1 MALTKIRG
9 YTQIQDN
16 SIRSAQIDPNI
27 LAVNSGLT
35 GFGGADLAVGAGTGL
50 VVSGSTVGIATNST
64 VTFSGAS
71 WTFPAGEL
79 LITGTPS
86 TSTSAV
92 NKAYVDNFVNG
103 LSPRGEV
110 EAVAVTNVA
119 SLSGTTT
126 IDGVPLN
133 AGDRVLLTNQTTL
146 TENGIWVVQAGVWT
160 RPADFTN
167 GQDVSSSYVY
177 TSALGSTY
185 ANSQWICTS
194 TKGSAVVGTNGLTFI
209 LFASAGAIAYSAGT
223 GISISL
229 GVISLQT
236 PVAVANGGTGVSTFG
251 GTNTLLYT
259 TTANTI
265 ASITTGNNRVLVT
278 DGTGVPSWGTALP
291 TQVQQNI
298 TQVGTLASGQT
309 GASFIID
316 LGNSQVQGVLDVPNG
331 GTGKLSV
338 TSNALLYGNGTDPL
352 LEVSPAANSI
362 LATNGSSVPAL
373 TNTLPAAVQNNI
385 TATGTLISG
394 QTSTGFVIALSA
406 STVTGVLQ
414 VGNGGTGVASLV
426 NNQIMV
432 GNSTSGVKTLFKVGV
447 SVGTTSPNL
456 NITGLVAGA
465 PIYKVVR
472 NGVTEIANLGD
483 YSVSATDTLTNTGDQ
498 FTVDEYIYIEQIQ
511 TQ

>member
-9 YTQIQDN
+9 NTQILNN
-16 SIRSAQIDPNI
+16 SITENQLASSI
-27 LAVNSGLT
+27 LAANSGLT
-35 GFGGADLAVGAGTGL
+35 GLGGSQLAVGAGTGL

-146 TENGIWVVQAGVWT
+146 TENGIWVVQAGAWT

-194 TKGSAVVGTNGLTFI
+194 TKGSAVVGTNDLTFI

-223 GISISL
+223 GTSISL
-229 GVISLQT
+229 GMISLQT
-236 PVAVANGGTGVSTFG
+236 PVAVGNGGTGVSTFG

-259 TTANTI
+259 TTANTL
-265 ASITTGNNRVLVT
+265 ASITTGNNEVLVT
-278 DGTGVPSWGTALP
+278 DGTGAPSWGTALP
-291 TQVQQNI
+291 
-298 TQVGTLASGQT
+298 
-309 GASFIID
+309 
-316 LGNSQVQGVLDVPNG
+316 SQVQD
-331 GTGKLSV
+331 
-338 TSNALLYGNGTDPL
+338 
-352 LEVSPAANSI
+352 SI
-362 LATNGSSVPAL
+362 TR
-373 TNTLPAAVQNNI
+373 
-385 TATGTLISG
+385 TGTLVAGATGGGFTIS
-394 QTSTGFVIALSA
+394 FSA
-406 STVTGVLQ
+406 SSVSGTLL
-414 VGNGGTGVASLV
+414 VGNGGTGVATLTADQLIVGDGV
-426 NNQIMV
+426 NPVN
-432 GNSTSGVKTLFKVGV
+432 TLFKARVLVGANSS
-447 SVGTTSPNL
+447 SVT
-456 NITGLVAGA
+456 ITGLVSGA
-465 PIYKVVR
+465 TIYRVTR
-472 NGVTEIANLGD
+472 NGINETDNLGD
-483 YSVSATDTLTNTGDQ
+483 YSASATDTLTNTQDSFVIGEQ
-498 FTVDEYIYIEQIQ
+498 IYVEQIQ
-511 TQ
+511 

>member
-9 YTQIQDN
+9 NTQILDN
-16 SIRSAQIDPNI
+16 SITENQLASSI
-27 LAVNSGLT
+27 LAANSGLT
-35 GFGGADLAVGAGTGL
+35 GLGGSQLAVGAGTGL

-110 EAVAVTNVA
+110 ESVAVTNVT

-146 TENGIWVVQAGVWT
+146 TENGIWVVQAGAWT

-194 TKGSAVVGTNGLTFI
+194 TKGSAVVGTNDLTFI

-236 PVAVANGGTGVSTFG
+236 PVAVANGGTGVTTFG
-251 GTNTLLYT
+251 GTNTILYT
-259 TTANTI
+259 TSANTLS
-265 ASITTGNNRVLVT
+265 SITTANNAVLVT
-278 DGTGVPSWGTALP
+278 NGSGVPSLGTTLP
-291 TQVQQNI
+291 
-298 TQVGTLASGQT
+298 
-309 GASFIID
+309 
-316 LGNSQVQGVLDVPNG
+316 SQVQDNITRTGTLVSGATGAGFTISFTASSVSGTLSVANG
-331 GTGKLSV
+331 GTGLSTV
-338 TSNALLYGNGTDPL
+338 AVNSLLYGNGTSAL
-352 LEVSPAANSI
+352 QLITPAANSV
-362 LATNGSSVPAL
+362 LVTSAGSVPSL
-373 TNTLPAAVQNNI
+373 STTLPNAVQDNI
-385 TATGTLISG
+385 TMTGTLVSG
-394 QTSTGFVIALSA
+394 STGAGFTLALSS
-406 STVTGVLQ
+406 STVTGTLL
-414 VGNGGTGVASLV
+414 VGNGGTGVTTLV
-426 NNQIMV
+426 ADQLIV
-432 GNSTSGVKTLFKVGV
+432 GDGTNAVNTLFKAKVLVGANSS
-447 SVGTTSPNL
+447 SVT
-456 NITGLVAGA
+456 ITGLVSGA
-465 PIYKVVR
+465 TIYCVTR
-472 NGVTEIANLGD
+472 NGINETDNLID
-483 YSVSATDTLTNTGDQ
+483 YSASATDTLTNTTDPFVIGEQ
-498 FTVDEYIYIEQIQ
+498 IYVEQIQ
-511 TQ
+511 